1 MSEQEHTEDSVD
13 SEGEEKG
20 PKMSGFDTCPA
31 YLTTIVRRQILQEM
45 VKNLPEQAQ
54 KNVKALKNV
63 QLEHL
68 KLEAKFF
75 QEVYQLEKK
84 YHVLYQPLLDKRK
97 DIIIGAYV
105 PTEAES
111 KWEDPEEEDEE
122 VAAKLKKISLEIN
135 KHKPPT
141 KYSDDLKGIPD
152 FWLTVFK
159 NTELLA
165 DMIQDH
171 DEPILKKLTDITVT
185 YLDNP
190 MSYILTFHF
199 DSNEYFT
206 DSVLTKQYYLRSTV
220 EENEPFAFEGPEI
233 HKCTGCVINWNKGK
247 NLTVKTIKKKQK
259 HKARGAVRTVVKQ
272 VPNDSFFNFFTPP
285 EVPDDKTE
293 MNYESETILGT
304 DFEIGHFLRA
314 RVIPK
319 AVLFYTG
326 DIIDDD
332 DEDDEEEEEE
342 EEEESENEETEEDE
356 VQHKGKDKKKG
367 GKQQNPNEC
376 QQQ

>member
-1 MSEQEHTEDSVD
+1 
-13 SEGEEKG
+13 
-20 PKMSGFDTCPA
+20 
-31 YLTTIVRRQILQEM
+31 M

-97 DIIIGAYV
+97 DIVIGAYV
-105 PTEAES
+105 PTETES

-141 KYSDDLKGIPD
+141 KYSADLKGIPD

-199 DSNEYFT
+199 DSNEFFT
-206 DSVLTKQYYLRSTV
+206 DSVLTKQYFLRSTV

-259 HKARGAVRTVVKQ
+259 HKARGAVRVVVKQ

-293 MNYESETILGT
+293 MNYESETVS
-304 DFEIGHFLRA
+304 FFS
-314 RVIPK
+314 
-319 AVLFYTG
+319 Y
-326 DIIDDD
+326 
-332 DEDDEEEEEE
+332 
-342 EEEESENEETEEDE
+342 
-356 VQHKGKDKKKG
+356 
-367 GKQQNPNEC
+367 
-376 QQQ
+376 

>member
-1 MSEQEHTEDSVD
+1 
-13 SEGEEKG
+13 
-20 PKMSGFDTCPA
+20 
-31 YLTTIVRRQILQEM
+31 M

-97 DIIIGAYV
+97 DIVIGAYV
-105 PTEAES
+105 PTETES

-206 DSVLTKQYYLRSTV
+206 DSVLTKQYFLRSTV
-220 EENEPFAFEGPEI
+220 EESEPFAFEGPEI
-233 HKCTGCVINWNKGK
+233 HKCTVSFLFLIFLEIFSIFVFLFPRDVLSTGIREKISLSKQLRRSKSIRLVVQLEQLLNKYPMIHSSISLLHQK
-247 NLTVKTIKKKQK
+247 FQKIKLT
-259 HKARGAVRTVVKQ
+259 
-272 VPNDSFFNFFTPP
+272 
-285 EVPDDKTE
+285 
-293 MNYESETILGT
+293 
-304 DFEIGHFLRA
+304 
-314 RVIPK
+314 
-319 AVLFYTG
+319 
-326 DIIDDD
+326 
-332 DEDDEEEEEE
+332 
-342 EEEESENEETEEDE
+342 
-356 VQHKGKDKKKG
+356 
-367 GKQQNPNEC
+367 
-376 QQQ
+376 

>member
-1 MSEQEHTEDSVD
+1 
-13 SEGEEKG
+13 
-20 PKMSGFDTCPA
+20 
-31 YLTTIVRRQILQEM
+31 M

-84 YHVLYQPLLDKRK
+84 YHLLYQPLLDKRK
-97 DIIIGAYV
+97 DIVIGAYV

-141 KYSDDLKGIPD
+141 KYSADLKGIPD

-165 DMIQDH
+165 DMIQEH

-185 YLDNP
+185 YSDNP

-206 DSVLTKQYYLRSTV
+206 DSVLTKQYFLRSTV
-220 EENEPFAFEGPEI
+220 EESEPFAFEGPEI
-233 HKCTGCVINWNKGK
+233 HKCTV
-247 NLTVKTIKKKQK
+247 
-259 HKARGAVRTVVKQ
+259 
-272 VPNDSFFNFFTPP
+272 SFSFLFAFLKVFITFFIF
-285 EVPDDKTE
+285 
-293 MNYESETILGT
+293 Y
-304 DFEIGHFLRA
+304 FLRDA
-314 RVIPK
+314 LSTGIRERISPSKQLRRSKSIRLV
-319 AVLFYTG
+319 VL
-326 DIIDDD
+326 
-332 DEDDEEEEEE
+332 
-342 EEEESENEETEEDE
+342 SEQLLNKCPMIHSSISLLHQKFQKTKER
-356 VQHKGKDKKKG
+356 
-367 GKQQNPNEC
+367 
-376 QQQ
+376 